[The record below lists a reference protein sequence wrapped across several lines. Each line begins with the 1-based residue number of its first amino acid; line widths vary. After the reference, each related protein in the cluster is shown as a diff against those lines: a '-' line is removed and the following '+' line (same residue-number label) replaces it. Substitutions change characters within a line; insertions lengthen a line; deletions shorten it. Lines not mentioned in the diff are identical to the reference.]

1 MSNRVDYLRE
11 CVIRNIINNVVLNE
25 AGNKQSSGSGG
36 GGTKAGG
43 GPSYFTGGVAGLESD
58 NVFFP
63 TADVI
68 QQQVQQPQFNK
79 AQQLWFMNNWQK
91 LPRNIQAQMLDLLK
105 KKKKKRYEY

>member
-11 CVIRNIINNVVLNE
+11 RVIRNIIDNVVLSE
-25 AGNKQSSGSGG
+25 APGSPAVGGDGG
-36 GGTKAGG
+36 GGTKSGG
-43 GPSYFTGGVAGLESD
+43 GDSYFTGGVAGMELD

-63 TADVI
+63 TADVMKQKI
-68 QQQVQQPQFNK
+68 QQPQFNK

-91 LPRNIQAQMLDLLK
+91 LPRNIQAQMLNLL